1 MLMCSDKHAK
11 LFSRNSFT
19 KLLSMSSSLSLP
31 LWERVGDEDKTANLR
46 VRKELHLLFALS

>member
-31 LWERVGDEDKTANLR
+31 LWEKVGDEDKTANLR